1 MRAAGPKTLK
11 YLDMKKYI
19 NGWPLLLAVL
29 LLTACKVLE
38 DKASSLAII
47 PEHFRNGPANETTS
61 IADLEWKSFFT
72 EATLQ
77 KLIDSAISKNYDMQ
91 VAVKNI
97 EAANLQ
103 LKQTKWNYVPEIN
116 LQVSSSTNRP
126 SNNSVTGLNLSQ
138 FDLGTNHINDYSAS
152 VGFSWEAD
160 IWGKIRYQQKRALG
174 AYLQT
179 QEARKAIQTNI
190 VAAVSKGF
198 YNLLM
203 LDAQLKIAQKNI
215 ALNDST
221 LTIIKLQ
228 YQAGQVTALAVQ
240 QAEAQQ
246 QVATQLLPQFEQNI
260 AVQENLIKILSGEL
274 PDKVERSISLAQLTF
289 PEDLSAGVP
298 SALVSRRPD
307 VKSNELALTV
317 ANANMGITKANMY
330 PALRITANGGINS
343 FSSSNWFNVPASL
356 FGIVSGSVLQP
367 VMQSK
372 KLRTQYELAKIERD
386 KAVIQFRQSVLV
398 AVGETSDALV
408 KIEKLKSQE
417 ATAIHRVQTLRQA
430 TANAN
435 MLFRNGFANY
445 LEVITAQSNVLQSEL
460 TLAAIKRQRL
470 DALTELYAAL
480 GGGWK

>member
-1 MRAAGPKTLK
+1 MQ
-11 YLDMKKYI
+11 KYI
-19 NGWPLLLAVL
+19 TSWPFMLAVL
-29 LLTACKVLE
+29 IVTACKVSE
-38 DKASSLAII
+38 DKTSSLAKV
-47 PEHFRNGPANETTS
+47 PEQFRNALTTETTS

-77 KLIDSAISKNYDMQ
+77 RLIDSAIVKNYDMQ

-103 LKQTKWNYVPEIN
+103 LKQTRWNYVPEVN
-116 LQVSSSTNRP
+116 LQVSTSTNNP
-126 SNNSVTGLNLSQ
+126 SENSITGLNLSQ
-138 FDLGTNHINDYSAS
+138 FDLGIKHINDYTA
-152 VGFSWEAD
+152 GINLSWEAD
-160 IWGKIRYQQKRALG
+160 IWGKIRNQQKAALA

-221 LTIIKLQ
+221 LAIIRLQ
-228 YQAGQVTALAVQ
+228 YKAGQVTALAVQ

-260 AVQENLIKILSGEL
+260 AIQENFLKILSGEL
-274 PDKVERSISLAQLTF
+274 PDKVERSISLDQLTF
-289 PEDLSAGVP
+289 PEELSAGVP
-298 SALVSRRPD
+298 ATLVSRRPD
-307 VKSNELALTV
+307 VKSYELALTA
-317 ANANMGITKANMY
+317 ANARIGVTKANMY
-330 PALRITANGGINS
+330 PALRITATGGLNS

-367 VMQSK
+367 VLQSRR
-372 KLRTQYELAKIERD
+372 LRTQYEVAKIERD
-386 KAVIQFRQSVLV
+386 KAVLQFRQSVLV

-408 KIEKLKSQE
+408 KIDKLKTQE
-417 ATAIHRVQTLRQA
+417 ATAIQRVQTLRQA

-435 MLFRNGFANY
+435 MLFKSGIANY

-460 TLAAIKRQRL
+460 TLAAVRRQRL
-470 DALTELYAAL
+470 DAVTELYAAL

>member
-1 MRAAGPKTLK
+1 
-11 YLDMKKYI
+11 MKKYI
-19 NGWPLLLAVL
+19 NGLPLLLAVL
-29 LLTACKVLE
+29 LLTACKVSE
-38 DKASSLAII
+38 DKNSSLATL
-47 PEHFRNGPANETTS
+47 PEHFRNAPANESTS

-77 KLIDSAISKNYDMQ
+77 NLIDSAIAKNYDMQ

-126 SNNSVTGLNLSQ
+126 SSNSVTGLNLSQ
-138 FDLGTNHINDYSAS
+138 FDLGTKHINDYTAG

-160 IWGKIRYQQKRALG
+160 IWGKIRNQQKSAL
-174 AYLQT
+174 ATYLQT

-190 VAAVSKGF
+190 VAVVSKGF

-221 LTIIKLQ
+221 LAIIRLQ

-246 QVATQLLPQFEQNI
+246 QAATQLLPQFEQNI
-260 AVQENLIKILSGEL
+260 AIQENFLKILAGEL
-274 PDKVERSISLAQLTF
+274 PDKVERSITLEQLTL
-289 PEDLSAGVP
+289 PEEIAAGVP

-307 VKSNELALTV
+307 VKSNELALTI

-356 FGIVSGSVLQP
+356 FGVVSGSVLQP
-367 VMQSK
+367 VLQSRR
-372 KLRTQYELAKIERD
+372 LRTQYEIAKIARD

-417 ATAIHRVQTLRQA
+417 ATANQRVQTLRQA
-430 TANAN
+430 TTNAN
-435 MLFRNGFANY
+435 MLFKSGLANY

-460 TLAAIKRQRL
+460 TLATIKRQRL